1 MTYTCEFMTCFSKH
15 VYTFPSS
22 CICFSTLIS
31 LSVNLINLIKRNIIP
46 YKTALHHHEVVAREA
61 GYCVCRA
68 VTISTRRLQRI
79 RMKRSST
86 FNGNTLVIIHVTV
99 NKHVFPYR
107 WRWHVLFRRS
117 YTTGFEFNCIC
128 LKQCSAILRIPDY
141 IEMFENN
148 FEIESS
154 SLNIL

>member
-15 VYTFPSS
+15 VYTFPSP

>member
-1 MTYTCEFMTCFSKH
+1 MTCIHANLWPVSLNMCTLSLPP
-15 VYTFPSS
+15 VYVFY
-22 CICFSTLIS
+22 FSTLIS

-46 YKTALHHHEVVAREA
+46 CKTALHHHEVVAREA

-117 YTTGFEFNCIC
+117 YTTGFEFNCIY
-128 LKQCSAILRIPDY
+128 LKQCFAIL
-141 IEMFENN
+141 
-148 FEIESS
+148 
-154 SLNIL
+154 